1 VDCSYQ
7 ERFAD
12 FDFKEVRKHWE
23 LKLNQYS
30 EREQS
35 LRRYDSRSFEDQGLE
50 KIAEIPLTSNGLVLN
65 TLFFTTFLLIFF

>member
-1 VDCSYQ
+1 MQTVLGEKDKTKTRYDENAILNQNGNKVRKQ

-35 LRRYDSRSFEDQGLE
+35 LRRYDSRSL
-50 KIAEIPLTSNGLVLN
+50 KIKG
-65 TLFFTTFLLIFF
+65 